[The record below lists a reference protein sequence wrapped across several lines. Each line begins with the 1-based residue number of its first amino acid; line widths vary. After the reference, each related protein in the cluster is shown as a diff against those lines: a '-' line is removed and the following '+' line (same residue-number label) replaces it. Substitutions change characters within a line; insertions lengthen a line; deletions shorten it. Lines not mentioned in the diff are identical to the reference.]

1 MNLHVCVGVT
11 DNLCCLSY
19 SFYVHCL
26 SLVLVA
32 FVKASHVS
40 ASHNTSFCEIHA
52 YHRMFDGYTLYEVLN
67 YFNDK
72 FCNPKN
78 IYNPKN
84 IKFYMYA
91 CAFIFIVSSLGC

>member
-1 MNLHVCVGVT
+1 MCLHLT
-11 DNLCCLSY
+11 ILPSARYMPTIACLMD
-19 SFYVHCL
+19 
-26 SLVLVA
+26 
-32 FVKASHVS
+32 
-40 ASHNTSFCEIHA
+40 IH
-52 YHRMFDGYTLYEVLN
+52 YMKYLN